1 MAYEGFENRSPF
13 AAEPFLLA
21 DEEGAALLTLVA
33 KATYD
38 LLPRGGLEL
47 APDQAPI
54 HKVPVHHGEP
64 GLSSLQHEHEAAF
77 GKVVADVVLLG
88 HAQPERGRVT
98 ELDVSLRAGPLRKQ
112 VRVFGD
118 RFWRRG
124 LGGRL
129 AMSAPASFEHLPL
142 VYERAFG
149 GWDRTSPDPA
159 QHACEPHNPVG
170 TGFLVAAT
178 TDAPASAPAGA
189 PSESHEVKL
198 PNLEDAAR
206 LIREPQ
212 DHPLPT
218 GFGFLAPDWS
228 PRKQLAGTF
237 DEAWQARRFPRLPT
251 DWNRRHLN
259 AAPADQQVSA
269 LRGGEPVEIVNASHR
284 GPLRFEVPR
293 LALEAVV
300 QMRDGAPRAVPMPLD
315 TLVVDA
321 DAHQVHLVFRA
332 SFGVHRRVYDIAW
345 SRVEW
350 KQGAAHGR

>member
-1 MAYEGFENRSPF
+1 MAYQGFENRSPF

-33 KATYD
+33 KGTYD

-47 APDQAPI
+47 APEQALV

-64 GLSSLQHEHEAAF
+64 GLSSLRFEHEVAF
-77 GKVVADVVLLG
+77 TKAVADVVLLG
-88 HAQPERGRVT
+88 HAQPERGRAT
-98 ELDVSLRAGPLRKQ
+98 EVDVGLRVGPLRKQ

-124 LGGRL
+124 IGGRL
-129 AMSAPASFEHLPL
+129 GLGAPASFERMPL

-149 GWDRTSPDPA
+149 GWDRSAADPA
-159 QHACEPHNPVG
+159 QHAGDPRNPVG
-170 TGFLVAAT
+170 TGFVVAAAP
-178 TDAPASAPAGA
+178 DAPAGSVAG
-189 PSESHEVKL
+189 EDVKL
-198 PNLEDAAR
+198 PNLEDPAR
-206 LIREPQ
+206 LIKDPG
-212 DHPLPT
+212 DHPFPA
-218 GFGFLAPDWS
+218 GFGFVAPEWS
-228 PRKQLAGTF
+228 PRRQLAGTF

-259 AAPADQQVSA
+259 AAPGDQQVSA

-293 LALEAVV
+293 LTLKATVS
-300 QMRDGAPRAVPMPLD
+300 MRGGPPREVPMPLD

-321 DAHQVHLVFRA
+321 DAHRIHLVFRA
-332 SFGVHRRVYDIAW
+332 SFGVHRRVYDIEW
-345 SRVEW
+345 SRITLE
-350 KQGAAHGR
+350 QGAAHGSRS